1 MPAAITPPATPQVT
15 KELSVPKTSY
25 LPTQNPEMAHK
36 KRKIICFS
44 GTCVDPMI
52 TS

>member
-1 MPAAITPPATPQVT
+1 MPAAITPPAAPAVK
-15 KELSVPKTSY
+15 KELSVPKTSF
-25 LPTQNPEMAHK
+25 LPTQNTEMAHK

-44 GTCVDPMI
+44 GTCVDLLI